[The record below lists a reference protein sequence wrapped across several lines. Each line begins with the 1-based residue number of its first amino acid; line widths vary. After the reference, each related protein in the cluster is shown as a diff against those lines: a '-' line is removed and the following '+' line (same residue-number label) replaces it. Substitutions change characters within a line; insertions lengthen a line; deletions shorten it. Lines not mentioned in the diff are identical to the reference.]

1 MARLLSIT
9 LALLFASVSSAQPAV
24 AGEFLEKKSTQ
35 VVAQDPAPS
44 TAGTAAGLAQTP
56 VESPPAPEFQS
67 SQQQAVKESPVAPAA
82 TLTVAASSAQGQAPQ
97 EKATVVPPAA
107 VAVAAKASAA
117 PPPVFPLAAKAPPAT
132 VATAPAAA
140 PVQAAAAPALPVI
153 RDVHIKEE
161 AYSAQSWNPWRV
173 WQELSALE
181 SLLAGL
187 TFASMVK
194 AMCMAGN
201 ILVQISP
208 YPQVQRWELRGCTG
222 ESDAAPYVSIA
233 FGGWQWCY
241 YGFFAY
247 FITTR
252 SGFLILVHSNFLGAI
267 LGTYYI
273 ITYFRNCRNPEML
286 QNLQKY
292 LAAVV
297 ALILLQVCALTTLPV
312 ERALFM
318 TGLVSSFC
326 SFVGAISMLFCL
338 PAVIRSKDSRA
349 IPGPLVTAN
358 LASAVVWCIC
368 GLMLS
373 DPMIAAPNVVCC
385 LSSLLC
391 LYLKLVYPHPDEPGR
406 EEDVDVPR
414 PVKQRVW
421 KQFGFA
427 EATEATP
434 LAVTN
439 HGDCGTGGTF

>member
-1 MARLLSIT
+1 
-9 LALLFASVSSAQPAV
+9 
-24 AGEFLEKKSTQ
+24 
-35 VVAQDPAPS
+35 
-44 TAGTAAGLAQTP
+44 
-56 VESPPAPEFQS
+56 
-67 SQQQAVKESPVAPAA
+67 
-82 TLTVAASSAQGQAPQ
+82 
-97 EKATVVPPAA
+97 
-107 VAVAAKASAA
+107 
-117 PPPVFPLAAKAPPAT
+117 
-132 VATAPAAA
+132 
-140 PVQAAAAPALPVI
+140 
-153 RDVHIKEE
+153 
-161 AYSAQSWNPWRV
+161 
-173 WQELSALE
+173 
-181 SLLAGL
+181 
-187 TFASMVK
+187 
-194 AMCMAGN
+194 MAGN

-208 YPQVQRWELRGCTG
+208 YPQVKRWELRGCTG

-273 ITYFRNCRNPEML
+273 ITYFRNCKNPEML

-338 PAVIRSKDSRA
+338 PAVIRTKDSRA
-349 IPGPLVTAN
+349 IPGPLVVAN
-358 LASAVVWCIC
+358 FASAMVWCIC

-391 LYLKLVYPHPDEPGR
+391 LYLKWRSGKD
-406 EEDVDVPR
+406 DVLD
-414 PVKQRVW
+414 
-421 KQFGFA
+421 FEGETES
-427 EATEATP
+427 EAD
-434 LAVTN
+434 LLSK
-439 HGDCGTGGTF
+439 

>member
-1 MARLLSIT
+1 
-9 LALLFASVSSAQPAV
+9 VPANPLP
-24 AGEFLEKKSTQ
+24 EL
-35 VVAQDPAPS
+35 
-44 TAGTAAGLAQTP
+44 TP
-56 VESPPAPEFQS
+56 VHPAAAQKQDLATNQPLK
-67 SQQQAVKESPVAPAA
+67 AAPAD
-82 TLTVAASSAQGQAPQ
+82 
-97 EKATVVPPAA
+97 VPHAHA
-107 VAVAAKASAA
+107 
-117 PPPVFPLAAKAPPAT
+117 
-132 VATAPAAA
+132 APAAA
-140 PVQAAAAPALPVI
+140 ARSPEQ
-153 RDVHIKEE
+153 
-161 AYSAQSWNPWRV
+161 AYSAQSWDPWRV
-173 WQELSALE
+173 WRQLSALE

-187 TFASMVK
+187 TFASMIK

-297 ALILLQVCALTTLPV
+297 ALVLLQVCALTTLPV

-338 PAVIRSKDSRA
+338 PAVIRTKDSRA
-349 IPGPLVTAN
+349 IPAPLVMAN

-385 LSSLLC
+385 LSSILC
-391 LYLKLVYPHPDEPGR
+391 LYLKYIYPHSEEPGK
-406 EEDVDVPR
+406 EEDFDMPK
-414 PVKQRVW
+414 PVKQRGW
-421 KQFGFA
+421 KQFGFITQ
-427 EATEATP
+427 ATETTP
-434 LAVTN
+434 LATT
-439 HGDCGTGGTF
+439 HSGTGGTF